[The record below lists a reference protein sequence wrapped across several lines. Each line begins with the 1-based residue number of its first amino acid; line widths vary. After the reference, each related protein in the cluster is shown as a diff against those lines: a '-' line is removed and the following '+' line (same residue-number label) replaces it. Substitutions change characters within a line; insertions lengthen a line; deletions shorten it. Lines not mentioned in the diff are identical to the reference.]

1 MSFVWFGTGL
11 PVHALYKQ
19 LRAGAVRLG
28 KRCAVHGTTTLL
40 AAVCVCGQAWAARDD
55 VRLGLTLEPPS
66 LDPTTVAAAAVGE
79 MTYANVLEGLTV
91 LDAEGRIAPRLA
103 TAWTLSADRK
113 QLEFTLR
120 SGVRFHDSRSFNA
133 EVAAWA
139 VGRMIAA
146 DSKNPQ
152 KKWFERVQSAQV
164 ISPTRLRLNL
174 KAPDPF
180 LPFALALPA
189 AVMLHPASVATA
201 DQHPVGTGPFRFA
214 RWDKGTRVVLERNTA
229 YWGKQPALA
238 RAEFVFVGGRTEGEA
253 LVAEGAVDG
262 LIGVTDRVQPFQGR
276 PDIQVL
282 RRQIEQKVLLA
293 INNARP
299 PFNDLRVRRALS
311 HGIRRDAFRVFYGED
326 LQPVFIG
333 SHFSPNHQAYVDLVQ
348 RYPYDPVQAR
358 ALLKAA
364 GVKPGTK
371 VPLVAPPTR
380 YGRIGS
386 VSVAEDLENLGF
398 QVDIVNVSW
407 SDWLSQ
413 VFTRKDYALSLIAHV
428 EPMDLNI
435 YARDDYYFNYSNAE
449 FKKTWEHVMD
459 APSEPELIRGLEQ
472 AQRRIAEDA
481 VNVFLFMVPQIYVT
495 NRKLQGLWVNTPV
508 PATVLE
514 DVRWLP

>member
-1 MSFVWFGTGL
+1 MTLGPFCVAWPDVGNGW
-11 PVHALYKQ
+11 H
-19 LRAGAVRLG
+19 RAVRCVLLLG
-28 KRCAVHGTTTLL
+28 VLWGASHT
-40 AAVCVCGQAWAARDD
+40 WAARDD
-55 VRLGLTLEPPS
+55 VRLGLTLEPPA

-79 MTYANVLEGLTV
+79 MVYANVLEGLTV

-103 TAWTLSADRK
+103 TSWSLSADRK
-113 QLEFTLR
+113 QLDLNLR
-120 SGVRFHDSRSFNA
+120 TGVRFHDGRPFNA

-139 VGRMIAA
+139 VNRIIAV

-152 KKWFERVQSAQV
+152 KKWFERVQSAQAV
-164 ISPTRLRLNL
+164 NATRLRMNL

-180 LPFALALPA
+180 LPYALALPA
-189 AVMLHPASVATA
+189 AVILHPGSVATA

-214 RWDKGTRVVLERNTA
+214 RWDKGARVVLERNAA
-229 YWGKQPALA
+229 YWGKQPVLA
-238 RAEFVFVGGRTEGEA
+238 RAEFAFVGGRTEGEA
-253 LVAEGAVDG
+253 LLTEGAVDG
-262 LIGVTDRVQPFQGR
+262 LISVTDRVQMFQGR

-311 HGIRRDAFRVFYGED
+311 HGVRREAFKVFYGED

-371 VPLVAPPTR
+371 VPLVVPPTR

-386 VSVAEDLENLGF
+386 VSLAEDLENLGF
-398 QVDIVNVSW
+398 QVDIINVSW
-407 SDWLSQ
+407 TDWLSQ
-413 VFTRKDYALSLIAHV
+413 VFNKKDFALSLIAHV

-449 FKKTWEHVMD
+449 FKKTWDQVMD
-459 APSEPELIRGLEQ
+459 APNEPELLRGLEQ

-481 VNVFLFMVPQIYVT
+481 VNVFLFMVPQTFVL